1 MEGYRVGRSSYL
13 QPPVLHLVY
22 ESARPNKRLKLTVR
36 ALYIEAYPLRRAAR
50 VARSLS
56 AVR

>member
-50 VARSLS
+50 RPA
-56 AVR
+56 A